1 LYPDTLIC
9 LFFTRGVKTNKT
21 FTFKF
26 IIQGLL
32 RLYNRGMSFNLT
44 KTKALFM
51 ALVGKTTFNIDS
63 LIINSALNIPVQ

>member
-1 LYPDTLIC
+1 MYPDTLIC
-9 LFFTRGVKTNKT
+9 LFFTRGVKTSKT

-32 RLYNRGMSFNLT
+32 QLYNTSMSFDLT

-51 ALVGKTTFNIDS
+51 ALVGKATFNNDN
-63 LIINSALNIPVQ
+63 LTINSTLNIPVQ